1 MAYAVVAIAFVWPL
15 PLHLSTHLT
24 GDPSGDAG
32 VYVWNQW
39 VFQHEL
45 LERGKSPYFTE
56 TIFASGAP
64 ANLSLHNYTPFQNL
78 VALPLIPVFGVVAAF
93 NIVQLLMR
101 VLTAYATFLLA
112 KRVTGRA
119 PEAWIAGLVFAWSP
133 LMITRGLGHHSLI
146 AAAPLAVFLL
156 LLIRADDVYRETG
169 RVSARLA
176 CALGLT
182 ATWAAMTD
190 VYYAVYCVIIGALYI
205 SGRILTM
212 RRARPALPT
221 LRRTLDVLLILVA
234 VVAMS
239 ILVSGGW
246 AFTLLG
252 VDVRMKS
259 LYTPMLV
266 ITALAIVRA
275 LWAYRISIELNL
287 AGLWS
292 FVRSAAI
299 AGVVGVVLLSP
310 VLYAAGERIIEGR
323 WESPAIFWRSS
334 PPGADLLAL
343 VLPNPNHPLAPQG
356 LVDWLTS
363 RPNGYLEN
371 VVSLPL
377 VGLAVLLAAW
387 WSGWRA
393 PRLWVGMTAA
403 FGLLALGP
411 FVQIGGINTLVP
423 GPWALLRYVPIVGLA
438 RTPTRFA
445 VVLTLGVAV
454 LVAAALA
461 WLGTRYPQQRRRM
474 LVLAVLVLGFEL
486 LPSPRPMFS
495 AAIPRIYRH
504 VAAAPA
510 DMGILELPFGL
521 RDGASSTGNA
531 TARSQFFQTSHG
543 KSLQG
548 GYLSRVSRRRI
559 SETRKNEVLDALI
572 TLSEGGALAPDR
584 ARSLRDLGP
593 DYVRRSRLGFVVVDR
608 LRASEALRVAAVEAF
623 DLRLVESDG
632 PFELYAPAPR

>member
-1 MAYAVVAIAFVWPL
+1 MAYAVVAVVFAWPL

-24 GDPSGDAG
+24 GDPAGDAG

-45 LERGKSPYFTE
+45 LDRKSPFFTE

-64 ANLSLHNYTPFQNL
+64 ANLSLHNYTTFQNL
-78 VALPLIPVFGVVAAF
+78 VALPLIPMVGVVAAF

-112 KRVTGRA
+112 RRVTGRA
-119 PEAWIAGLVFAWSP
+119 PEGWIAGLVFAWSP
-133 LMITRGLGHHSLI
+133 LLITRSLGHHSLI
-146 AAAPLAVFLL
+146 AAAPLAAFLL
-156 LLIRADDVYRETG
+156 LLIRADNVYRETG

-176 CALGLT
+176 CALGVT
-182 ATWAAMTD
+182 ATWAATTD
-190 VYYAVYCVIIGALYI
+190 VYYAVYCLIIGALYVG
-205 SGRILTM
+205 GRILTM

-246 AFTLLG
+246 AFTLVG
-252 VDVRMKS
+252 IEVHMKS

-266 ITALAIVRA
+266 ITVLAIVRA
-275 LWAYRISIELNL
+275 MWAYRVTVELSR
-287 AGLWS
+287 ADVWS

-299 AGVVGVVLLSP
+299 AGVVGAVLLSP
-310 VLYAAGERIIEGR
+310 VLYAAGERIVDGR
-323 WESPAIFWRSS
+323 WESPAVFWRSS
-334 PPGADLLAL
+334 PPGADLLAF
-343 VLPNPNHPLAPQG
+343 VLPNPNHPLAPDRWVG
-356 LVDWLTS
+356 WLTS

-377 VGLAVLLAAW
+377 AGLAVLFAAW
-387 WSGWRA
+387 WTGWRA

-423 GPWALLRYVPIVGLA
+423 GPWALLRYLPVVGLA

-445 VVLTLGVAV
+445 VVLTLGFAV

-461 WLGTRYPQQRRRM
+461 WLGTRYPHQRRRM
-474 LVLAVLVLGFEL
+474 LVLAVLVLGVEL

-495 AAIPRIYRH
+495 AAIPHIYRH

-510 DMGILELPFGL
+510 DVRILELPFGL

-531 TARSQFFQTSHG
+531 TAQSQFFQTSHG

-559 SETRKNEVLDALI
+559 TETRKNGVLDALI
-572 TLSEGGALAPDR
+572 TLSEGGTLGPDR
-584 ARSLRDLGP
+584 AQLLRDLGP
-593 DYVRRSRLGFVVVDR
+593 AYARRSRLGYVVIDR
-608 LRASEALRVAAVEAF
+608 LRASEALRAAAVEAF
-623 DLRLVESDG
+623 ALHHVESDG